1 MTLLSAFVLLFLVMD
16 AFGNIPLFLA
26 ALAPVAPERRG
37 RVIARELVI
46 ALAVLLV
53 FLFAGPVVLRG
64 LGISEGA
71 LSIAGGIILFLI
83 ALRMIFPQHGSMA
96 EEDLG
101 EPFIVPLAI
110 PFVAGPSAMATLMLV
125 MSEDPARWPTWL
137 LALVLAW
144 AATAVILL
152 AAGRLSR
159 MLGRR
164 GLIAMERLM
173 GMVLTALAVEMFLRG
188 LSDALAR

>member
-16 AFGNIPLFLA
+16 AFGNIPLYLS
-26 ALAPVAPERRG
+26 ALAPVAPERRA
-37 RVIARELVI
+37 RVIARELLA
-46 ALAVLLV
+46 ALVVLIV
-53 FLFAGPVVLRG
+53 FLFAGPLILRA

-71 LSIAGGIILFLI
+71 LSIAGGIILFII

-125 MSEDPARWPTWL
+125 MSEDPARWPEWL

-144 AATAVILL
+144 GVTAGILL

-159 MLGRR
+159 VLGRR
-164 GLIAMERLM
+164 GLIALERLM

-188 LSDALAR
+188 LSDALAA